1 MDQSLAAREPSWF
14 LGHLSSLSVYSMH
27 RAAFGLGWPQVLYK
41 NITSK
46 NVAILVSYHYYDQSC
61 CLRLASCVCE

>member
-1 MDQSLAAREPSWF
+1 
-14 LGHLSSLSVYSMH
+14 MH

-46 NVAILVSYHYYDQSC
+46 NVAILVSHHYPR
-61 CLRLASCVCE
+61 RLVMVFKPASCVCEQRSYYPPVVFSRPDCEAFPQ